1 MSSPYYAPSG
11 RLPAR
16 AVMLA
21 SVCALAVLVPAWLY
35 AWLTIHSPFV
45 LINWLAMA
53 AFAVAM
59 GVGAQMAAR
68 LGKARNPLWMGRLGL
83 MIGISGWYAHWAT
96 WLAIADAGSFGSLL
110 GDPRAMWGFAS
121 LVAEHEVRSIMG
133 MRIEGSVLVA
143 GWIIE
148 FILLASL
155 PRSLARMAAEA
166 PFCELTDA
174 WAEMFELPRKFAWID
189 EPHVAVHR
197 LESAPGQLF
206 SILDDCP
213 EQDPMRYSAIT
224 LYRSATD
231 PFISIDN
238 VSIERSANKEKKS
251 TRAVVTYLRLP
262 NMDADGLIAHCL
274 PAAAPGPASE
284 AAPDMAAPA
293 DPPELVDAIDHLT
306 AGRLEQALAGAAPHI
321 AATRDDL
328 RIDALRLCAF
338 ATARLSRWTEA
349 QHYWHALFDE
359 ERSAFNASQT
369 GCNLAMTGDLEQA
382 GEWIARARELN
393 AATGEMPDSQIVTSY
408 ISALTQAG
416 HPAQAMPYL
425 DQLRTLYMRQ
435 GCTDAT
441 VLAAR
446 RIPLFG
452 IFLQNSLPIVR
463 KVLGDAEGRAWYA
476 AMATHLD
483 QAGQGDLASWL
494 EASFAG
500 ETSTTG

>member
-1 MSSPYYAPSG
+1 
-11 RLPAR
+11 
-16 AVMLA
+16 
-21 SVCALAVLVPAWLY
+21 
-35 AWLTIHSPFV
+35 
-45 LINWLAMA
+45 MA
-53 AFAVAM
+53 AFAVTM

-68 LGKARNPLWMGRLGL
+68 LGKARNPLWMGQLGL
-83 MIGISGWYAHWAT
+83 MIGVIGWYAHWAA

-121 LVAEHEVRSIMG
+121 LVAEHEARSIMG

-148 FILLASL
+148 FILLTSL
-155 PRSLARMAAEA
+155 PRSLARTAAET

-213 EQDPMRYSAIT
+213 EADPRRYSAIT
-224 LYRSATD
+224 
-231 PFISIDN
+231 P
-238 VSIERSANKEKKS
+238 
-251 TRAVVTYLRLP
+251 
-262 NMDADGLIAHCL
+262 
-274 PAAAPGPASE
+274 
-284 AAPDMAAPA
+284 
-293 DPPELVDAIDHLT
+293 
-306 AGRLEQALAGAAPHI
+306 
-321 AATRDDL
+321 ATR
-328 RIDALRLCAF
+328 
-338 ATARLSRWTEA
+338 
-349 QHYWHALFDE
+349 
-359 ERSAFNASQT
+359 
-369 GCNLAMTGDLEQA
+369 
-382 GEWIARARELN
+382 
-393 AATGEMPDSQIVTSY
+393 EMPDSQIVTSY

-416 HPAQAMPYL
+416 HPARAMPYL
-425 DQLRTLYMRQ
+425 DELRTLYMRQ
-435 GCTDAT
+435 GCTEAT

-476 AMATHLD
+476 AMAAHLD

-500 ETSTTG
+500 ETSTTS

>member
-16 AVMLA
+16 AVVLA

-45 LINWLAMA
+45 LINWIAMA
-53 AFAVAM
+53 AFAVTM

-68 LGKARNPLWMGRLGL
+68 LGKARNPVWVGRL
-83 MIGISGWYAHWAT
+83 
-96 WLAIADAGSFGSLL
+96 
-110 GDPRAMWGFAS
+110 
-121 LVAEHEVRSIMG
+121 
-133 MRIEGSVLVA
+133 
-143 GWIIE
+143 
-148 FILLASL
+148 
-155 PRSLARMAAEA
+155 
-166 PFCELTDA
+166 
-174 WAEMFELPRKFAWID
+174 
-189 EPHVAVHR
+189 
-197 LESAPGQLF
+197 GQLF
-206 SILDDCP
+206 SILNDCP
-213 EQDPMRYSAIT
+213 EADPMRYSAIT
-224 LYRSATD
+224 LYRGATD

-238 VSIERSANKEKKS
+238 VSIEPSANKEKKS
-251 TRAVVTYLRLP
+251 TRAVVTYLRSP

-284 AAPDMAAPA
+284 TPEDAA
-293 DPPELVDAIDHLT
+293 T
-306 AGRLEQALAGAAPHI
+306 AALAGAAPHI
-321 AATRDDL
+321 AAGRDDL

-349 QHYWHALFDE
+349 QHYWNALFDE

-393 AATGEMPDSQIVTSY
+393 AATREMPDSQIVTSY

-416 HPAQAMPYL
+416 HPARAMPYL
-425 DQLRTLYMRQ
+425 DELRTLYMRQ

-452 IFLQNSLPIVR
+452 IFLQNSLSIVR

-476 AMATHLD
+476 AMAAHLD

-500 ETSTTG
+500 ETSTTS